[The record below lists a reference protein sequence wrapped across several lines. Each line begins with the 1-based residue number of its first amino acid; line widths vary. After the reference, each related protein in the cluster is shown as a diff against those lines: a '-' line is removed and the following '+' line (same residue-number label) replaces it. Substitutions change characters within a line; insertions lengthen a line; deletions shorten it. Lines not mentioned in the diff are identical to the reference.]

1 LFLKSRGSFVT
12 CPKSRIT
19 LLLSCLFCVTR
30 APPEVKNTLAY
41 FMRCTKLEFSRK
53 IQAKVISFFMALLI
67 VTISVMG
74 VVCCARPGEAAPLPP
89 TQRVRVATTTS
100 LYDTGLWGYLEP
112 MFEEQYG
119 VELDVMYAGTGK
131 ALEYG
136 ERGDVDIITVHSKAS
151 EEQFIADGYGVQ
163 RVPFAYNYFLIVG
176 PPGDPAGIKGKLPE
190 EAFKKLMETGSGSF
204 VSRGDD
210 SGTHAKEK
218 SIWQKAGY
226 EYEEVQGAGT
236 WYIEAGTG
244 MGPTLMMASEK
255 QAYTLTDMGTYLAYK
270 GKLELVPIVDKGDI
284 LLNVY
289 SAIAVNPE
297 KVNGVKIDMANN
309 LISFL
314 TLSEIQELIGDY
326 GVEEYGMQLFTPCA
340 GAEPK

>member
-1 LFLKSRGSFVT
+1 LKF
-12 CPKSRIT
+12 
-19 LLLSCLFCVTR
+19 
-30 APPEVKNTLAY
+30 N
-41 FMRCTKLEFSRK
+41 RK
-53 IQAKVISFFMALLI
+53 IQVKAISIFMVLLI
-67 VTISVMG
+67 AAISVMG
-74 VVCCARPGEAAPLPP
+74 AVGCAKPSEAAPLPP
-89 TQRVRVATTTS
+89 KQRLRVATTTS
-100 LYDTGLWGYLEP
+100 LYDTGLWSYLEP

-136 ERGDVDIITVHSKAS
+136 QRGDVDIITVHSRAR
-151 EEQFIADGYGVQ
+151 EEKFITEGYGVA

-176 PPGDPAGIKGKLPE
+176 PSGDPSGIKGMSPE

-218 SIWQKAGY
+218 SIWVKAGY
-226 EYEEVQGAGT
+226 EYEAVQQAGV

-255 QAYTLTDMGTYLAYK
+255 QAYTLTDVGTYLAYK

-289 SAIAVNPE
+289 AAIAVNLEQAP
-297 KVNGVKIDMANN
+297 KTKIDMANN
-309 LISFL
+309 LIGFL
-314 TLSEIQELIGDY
+314 ISPDIQELIGEY

-340 GAEPK
+340 GAEPTK